1 MEKCITIKIQS
12 NFYEIFNWDREYL
25 INEIILIG
33 LQEASITIDHDILIE
48 KLYKLRDLFSSYSKN
63 TIFLSISLNKRL
75 HNSWPTDMTGQFSP
89 FVHPE
94 FCYCRNDLPFFL
106 LKN

>member
-33 LQEASITIDHDILIE
+33 LQEASITIDHEMLIE
-48 KLYKLRDLFSSYSKN
+48 KLY
-63 TIFLSISLNKRL
+63 
-75 HNSWPTDMTGQFSP
+75 
-89 FVHPE
+89 
-94 FCYCRNDLPFFL
+94 
-106 LKN
+106 

>member
-48 KLYKLRDLFSSYSKN
+48 KLYKLWDLFSSYSKN
-63 TIFLSISLNKRL
+63 TIFFSISLNKRQ
-75 HNSWPTDMTGQFSP
+75 HNSWSTDMTGQFSP

-94 FCYCRNDLPFFL
+94 FSVIVEMTCHSFY
-106 LKN
+106 